1 MMLRSPSYHTNIT
14 LSADC
19 SRWYDCAQL
28 LDPCALLL
36 EGKCLADYQACRS
49 SLELSDTCL
58 GYFADALCDY
68 AQPLAPC
75 ALSLEG
81 TVLGASQITW
91 VGGRTVLSAAA
102 ALGFFSFVSSQGWG
116 LPGVWAV
123 MVLLVICN
131 ALLDAWLLLSKHSPI
146 AIKEAAL

>member
-1 MMLRSPSYHTNIT
+1 MHCCWMGSVLPIT
-14 LSADC
+14 KLAGRHWNSVTH
-19 SRWYDCAQL
+19 
-28 LDPCALLL
+28 AL
-36 EGKCLADYQACRS
+36 AV
-49 SLELSDTCL
+49 
-58 GYFADALCDY
+58 FADALCDY

-102 ALGFFSFVSSQGWG
+102 ALGFFSLVSSQGWG
-116 LPGVWAV
+116 LPGVWAG